1 MKILYEKA
9 NQFDEGFLKVSE
21 IHNLYYAQYGN
32 PKGKPV
38 VFLHGGPGG
47 GCIPVAS
54 QYFDP
59 QFYRVVLFDQ
69 RGAGKSTPLC
79 EMKENTSGNLI
90 EDIEKLRAHL
100 NIGKWMVFG
109 GSWGSTLSLIY
120 SIAHPDK
127 IVSIILRGIF
137 LGTQKEID
145 WIYEEGGA
153 SKFFPEAFERYQNF
167 IPVQERDNLV
177 KAYGKRLFGEDK
189 KTALEAAH
197 QWSRWESALVKLF
210 PSVYSMTDEEALA
223 MAKAECHYFLH
234 KCFFKEDDY
243 ILNNCSKIEHIPCTI
258 VQGRYDMDCP
268 PFSAYKL
275 HKKLPKSVLNI
286 VTFGGHSSMEPGL
299 IDGLVTAAEVHK
311 RYFL

>member
-1 MKILYEKA
+1 
-9 NQFDEGFLKVSE
+9 
-21 IHNLYYAQYGN
+21 
-32 PKGKPV
+32 
-38 VFLHGGPGG
+38 
-47 GCIPVAS
+47 
-54 QYFDP
+54 
-59 QFYRVVLFDQ
+59 
-69 RGAGKSTPLC
+69 
-79 EMKENTSGNLI
+79 MKENTSGNLI